1 MKLFK
6 PSPNSLFAVLLR
18 SRWWVSL
25 LVAAAMTLA
34 ALALFP
40 RHIAPFAAL
49 GSLPVW
55 VVFCMAA
62 WRQARSP
69 SPAQVQQA
77 LEIAAN
83 QPWKDFADT
92 LARAWQA
99 EGYAVQASSV
109 AAYDLRLEKGGQSA
123 LVSARRWKAAS
134 HGVEP
139 LRALQAARDADER
152 AQAAIYVAL
161 QPLSD
166 NARLFARDQGVT
178 VLAGDALAALLR
190 KG

>member
-49 GSLPVW
+49 GALPVW

-62 WRQARSP
+62 WRQARAP

-77 LEIAAN
+77 LEIAAY
-83 QPWKDFADT
+83 QPWKDFADA
-92 LARAWQA
+92 LARAWRA
-99 EGYAVQASSV
+99 EGYAVQASSA

-139 LRALQAARDADER
+139 LRALQAAREADES

-166 NARLFARDQGVT
+166 NARLFARDQGLQ
-178 VLAGDALAALLR
+178 VLTGDALAALLR